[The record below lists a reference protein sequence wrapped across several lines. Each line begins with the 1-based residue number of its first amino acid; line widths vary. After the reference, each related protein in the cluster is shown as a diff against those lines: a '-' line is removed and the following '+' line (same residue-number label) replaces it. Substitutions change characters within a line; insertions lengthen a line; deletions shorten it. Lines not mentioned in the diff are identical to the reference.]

1 MQTTGGDIHQVASG
15 EFHFAGTCSE
25 KGQTIK
31 KYFLLQQQ
39 LTE

>member
-1 MQTTGGDIHQVASG
+1 MQINSAYIYQVVSG
-15 EFHFAGTCSE
+15 EFNFATTCSE